1 MSHRERHT
9 SDEAVPLADRA
20 GLALTH
26 APPSNGSLWDEWYPR
41 ASPAQRQEALAR
53 AARQGVVFAHELAVP
68 AQSAVPNRSLLS
80 TLLNGQAHA
89 LLPFQPL
96 ALELHDPELD
106 ENQREAAARA
116 VATPD
121 VFLIQG
127 FPGTGKSR
135 LIAEIVLQAAE
146 RGERIVFLAANPA
159 AVDSVLE
166 RVGEHASVCPVRCL
180 AADERPAELS
190 PAVARLTL
198 PERLRDYREKTLPA
212 ARAAREAARK
222 NLEARAGE
230 QGLWPQLEESAG
242 QCEQMDEHLRSLQQ
256 ARVSLESD
264 ELEWDRADAPLRS
277 RHQQCQRGLSEAL
290 ERLDNRL
297 AGALAELET
306 TERKQAQL
314 EKECAA
320 LRPLIESRQGR
331 RIWTVSWWRSVMQ
344 GGLHERM
351 RDLETRRAD
360 MQAAKQRLERD
371 IAAQRLERV
380 EIETRYSVELQSL
393 CDEERCRRRSL
404 LDGEIAAASQQLTV
418 AVERGQALSR
428 TLPQAAVPAKMSRD
442 AVRSAHQVW
451 QRLHDEQKGQA
462 DAAELWLRTVEE
474 GERTL
479 PRKLADCANLVA
491 ATTAGL
497 TADPQFGD
505 RNGVP
510 SPLFD
515 LLILE
520 EAHQITEAEF
530 AAAARRARRWVL
542 IGESRLD
549 AERRI
554 PVRKEARSSVP
565 RPSFFERL
573 WQHLHADPRRLPF
586 AWTRHDGRLHCRLR
600 DCSADDEKWIETET
614 VVDRPDIALRILTLP
629 RQTPR
634 LVDIHFPMDM
644 NVAEAKQFL
653 FNEMEEL
660 AVQTRGQALR
670 WSESPTEIVLGLD
683 DGDAFEITTIDL
695 AQGVSECL
703 ARTRTRRGPEGG
715 FDWHTRSLAF
725 AVAEGWTRQRAEDWI
740 GERLGMR
747 ALGRTIRLTAQ
758 HRLDPPLAHFLS
770 DLLFDG
776 SCPPA
781 KTETVVSWPLRA
793 VEFIAVPPLALG
805 DNRHSTHAEAR
816 GRGEAEA
823 SSAVGVSVR
832 APRLR
837 TLKGGA
843 GLEIELSD
851 RRPLDQLPADL
862 RAHLPPQGLVN
873 YLEARAL
880 VQYLDVLM
888 RDDNFLT
895 ACAGWPQRR
904 GASSSSGRNGSAVAI
919 VALYTAQV
927 ELLRQMLRKTSLLAH
942 PVVSIDIGLPSAFA
956 QRECLLALVS
966 LTRSH
971 THRAVPYGEN
981 PQALTQALTR
991 AASGLILFGDPG
1003 TLARRSQWRGP
1014 LDHLDDDSARSE
1026 GRIAT
1031 RLVQYLQGRGNHPS
1045 AFLVQE
1051 GSGV

>member
-9 SDEAVPLADRA
+9 PDEAIPLADRA
-20 GLALTH
+20 GIGLTH
-26 APPSNGSLWDEWYPR
+26 APPSNVSLWDEWYPR
-41 ASPAQRQEALAR
+41 ASPAQRKEALAR
-53 AARQGVVFAHELAVP
+53 AAWQGVVFAHQLAVP
-68 AQSAVPNRSLLS
+68 APTAAPNRSLLS
-80 TLLNGQAHA
+80 TLLNGQAHT
-89 LLPFQPL
+89 LQPLHPL
-96 ALELHDPELD
+96 ALELHDAELD

-135 LIAEIVLQAAE
+135 LIAEIILQAAQ
-146 RGERIVFLAANPA
+146 RGERMLFLAPNAA
-159 AVDSVLE
+159 AVDGVLE
-166 RVGEHASVCPVRCL
+166 RVGQHASVCPVRCL
-180 AADERPAELS
+180 AADERLAELS

-198 PERLRDYREKTLPA
+198 PERLRDFREKTLPA
-212 ARAAREAARK
+212 ARAAWEAARLS
-222 NLEARAGE
+222 LEARAGE
-230 QGLWPQLEESAG
+230 EALWPQLEESAE
-242 QCEQMDEHLRSLQQ
+242 QREQMGERLQSLQQ
-256 ARVSLESD
+256 ARARLEGD
-264 ELEWDRADAPLRS
+264 ELEWDRADAPIRS
-277 RHQQCQRGLSEAL
+277 RYQQCQRERSEAL

-314 EKECAA
+314 ENECAA

-344 GGLHERM
+344 GGLNERM

-360 MQAAKQRLERD
+360 MQAAKGRLEED
-371 IAAQRLERV
+371 IAAQKLERV
-380 EIETRYSVELQSL
+380 EIESRYALELQSL
-393 CDEERCRRRSL
+393 CDEERSRRRSL
-404 LDGEIAAASQQLTV
+404 LDVEIAAATQQLAV
-418 AVERGQALSR
+418 ADERGRALSR
-428 TLPQAAVPAKMSRD
+428 TLPQAAVPTEMSRV
-442 AVRSAHQVW
+442 AVQSAHTVW
-451 QRLHDEQKGQA
+451 QRLRDEQKDQA
-462 DAAELWLRTVEE
+462 NAAELWLRTVEE

-491 ATTAGL
+491 ATTAAL
-497 TADPQFGD
+497 AADAQFGD

-510 SPLFD
+510 SLLFD

-542 IGESRLD
+542 IGEPRLD
-549 AERRI
+549 AERRM
-554 PVRKEARSSVP
+554 PVRKETRSSVP

-573 WQHLHADPRRLPF
+573 WQNLHADPRRLPF
-586 AWTRHDGRLHCRLR
+586 AWTRHEGRLHCRLR
-600 DCSADDEKWIETET
+600 DCSTDDEKWIETET
-614 VVDRPDIALRILTLP
+614 VVDRPEIALRILTLP

-634 LVDIHFPMDM
+634 LVDIHFPIEM

-660 AVQTRGQALR
+660 AVQTRGQSLR
-670 WSESPTEIVLGLD
+670 WSESPTEIVLHLD
-683 DGDAFEITTIDL
+683 DRDASEITTFDL
-695 AQGVSECL
+695 AQGVCECL
-703 ARTRTRRGPEGG
+703 ARTTAHRGTAGG

-725 AVAEGWTRQRAEDWI
+725 AVAEGWTRQRAEEWI
-740 GERLGMR
+740 GERLGLR

-776 SCPPA
+776 SCTPIE
-781 KTETVVSWPLRA
+781 TEAAVSWPLRA
-793 VEFIAVPPLALG
+793 VEFVAVPPLALE
-805 DNRHSTHAEAR
+805 DTRHSTQSQER
-816 GRGEAEA
+816 GRGEAES

-832 APRLR
+832 GSRLR

-851 RRPLDQLPADL
+851 RRPLDPIPADL
-862 RAHLPPQGLVN
+862 RAHLPHRGLVN
-873 YLEARAL
+873 YLEARAV
-880 VQYLDVLM
+880 VQYLDVLT
-888 RDDNFLT
+888 RDDGFLA
-895 ACAGWPQRR
+895 ACEGWRQRR
-904 GASSSSGRNGSAVAI
+904 AASRSSGCNGSAVAI
-919 VALYTAQV
+919 VALYSAQV
-927 ELLRQMLRKTSLLAH
+927 ELLRQMLRKTSFLAH
-942 PVVSIDIGLPSAFA
+942 PVVSIEIGSPSAFA
-956 QRECLLALVS
+956 QRECLLALIS

-971 THRAVPYGEN
+971 THRAVPYGEH
-981 PQALTQALTR
+981 PQALTQAMTR

-1003 TLARRSQWRGP
+1003 TLVRRSQWRGP
-1014 LDHLDDDSARSE
+1014 LDHLDDEAARRE